1 MWANLAH
8 DQTKGNKRKSCPWSL
23 FIKTNIYH
31 MANHGSW
38 KSQSPRWPFC
48 KPNSCKPCLI
58 VCTTIFVNLS
68 TFEWFWKVAKCKA
81 HSHKAWNF
89 PNIFFLGLSKLF
101 ARASNWF
108 NMSAKLWSYSITHHT
123 FWNKLLHMC
132 LHPSPPI
139 LLLLLLWVQ
148 HIPKCPNF
156 HVHGTPIVHVGLEV
170 TLYKIC
176 HLSKSKVCDPP
187 LA

>member
-1 MWANLAH
+1 
-8 DQTKGNKRKSCPWSL
+8 
-23 FIKTNIYH
+23 

-38 KSQSPRWPFC
+38 KSQSPRCKPFC
-48 KPNSCKPCLI
+48 KPNLCKPCLI

-108 NMSAKLWSYSITHHT
+108 SMSAKLWSYSIIHHT
-123 FWNKLLHMC
+123 FCNRLLHMC
-132 LHPSPPI
+132 LHPRHQYCPYYCYGYNTFQNAPI
-139 LLLLLLWVQ
+139 FMYIAHQLFMLVWKWHYAKFVIFPNLKYVNPLLLKPFGFL
-148 HIPKCPNF
+148 
-156 HVHGTPIVHVGLEV
+156 
-170 TLYKIC
+170 
-176 HLSKSKVCDPP
+176 
-187 LA
+187 